1 MSEES
6 VNSCG
11 DQHVALGFLILHY
24 MVKVGPCR
32 QHGSFAQAVPT
43 ENHYQTHQTEPVHLL
58 YLCKKNKK
66 NSFKEAIQLFLKKRN
81 N

>member
-58 YLCKKNKK
+58 YLCRKKKSYIKGSISTVPEIKMNK
-66 NSFKEAIQLFLKKRN
+66 
-81 N
+81 